1 MDRLEELQ
9 VFLAIAEAGSMA
21 AAAHKLRRS
30 PSAVT
35 RILNALEQRVGVRL
49 FERSTRRLTSTDD
62 GLRLAEQARRLLA
75 DYDIVVREHHQAAPR
90 GLLRVTAPVVF
101 GRRHL
106 APVVT
111 KFLMRYP
118 EVQIDLILADRNMDL
133 IENGFDLALRIGPL
147 DNSGLVAR
155 KLGEVRR
162 VTVAS
167 PDYLQ
172 RHGEPATPADLAR
185 HELILATAIRGFAE
199 WRYRVGTREQIVR
212 FAPRLQLN
220 DVEAM
225 LNAVREGFGIAR
237 PLSYQAAPDLHAG
250 TLVRLLCDYEPEPSP
265 VHLVFLSAR
274 HMAPRLRTFIDFAV
288 EEFARLE
295 LIREPV
301 PFSAR

>member
-1 MDRLEELQ
+1 MDRLDELQ
-9 VFLAIAEAGSMA
+9 VFLAIFEAGSMTA
-21 AAAHKLRRS
+21 AAQKLRRS

-49 FERSTRRLTSTDD
+49 FERSTRRLTPTDE
-62 GLRLAEQARRLLA
+62 GSRFAGRARRLLT
-75 DYDIVVREHHQAAPR
+75 DYDAAVQEHHEAVPR

-101 GRRHL
+101 GRRHM

-111 KFLMRYP
+111 KFLSRYP
-118 EVQIDLILADRNMDL
+118 EVQVDLILADRNMDL
-133 IENGFDLALRIGPL
+133 IENGIDLALRIGPL

-172 RHGEPATPADLAR
+172 RHGEPSVPAALDR
-185 HELILATAIRGFAE
+185 HQLILATAIRGLAE
-199 WRYRVGTREQIVR
+199 WRYRIGKREQIVR
-212 FAPRLQLN
+212 FTPRLQIN

-225 LNAVREGFGIAR
+225 LNAAREGFGIAR
-237 PLSYQAAPDLHAG
+237 PLSYQVAPDLLAG
-250 TLVRLLCDYEPEPSP
+250 TLIRILCDYESEPIP
-265 VHLVFLSAR
+265 VHLVFPSAR
-274 HMAPRLRTFIDFAV
+274 HMAPRLRAFIDFAA

-295 LIREPV
+295 LIR
-301 PFSAR
+301 